1 MGNRRV
7 IYRLTLLAAAMS
19 VGHHLDHV
27 IRGNAIGWPLT
38 PDVNAFTISLG
49 IYPVL
54 AAGLLMTWRGW
65 VGPGFW
71 ALLSGG
77 GAAFV
82 SAVHFGPFAVEPPL
96 LIHAGHDSAAVGWVA
111 FAWLIGFVGVLIV
124 TCVYETRAWYNERRT
139 GESLSS
145 PLAEGQ
151 QP

>member
-1 MGNRRV
+1 MRTRTV

-19 VGHHLDHV
+19 LGHHLDHV

-54 AAGLLMTWRGW
+54 ATGLLLTWRGL

-82 SAVHFGPFAVEPPL
+82 SAVHFGPLAVEPPE

-124 TCVYETRAWYNERRT
+124 TCVYEARAWYNERRT
-139 GESLSS
+139 GDSVSA
-145 PLAEGQ
+145 PLPQGER
-151 QP
+151 P

>member
-1 MGNRRV
+1 MRDRRV
-7 IYRLTLLAAAMS
+7 IYRLTVLAAAMS
-19 VGHHLDHV
+19 VGHHVDHV

-38 PDVNAFTISLG
+38 PDVNAFTVSLA

-54 AAGLLMTWRGW
+54 ATGLLLTWRGW

-82 SAVHFGPFAVEPPL
+82 SAVHFGPFAVEPPQL
-96 LIHAGHDSAAVGWVA
+96 VHAGHDSAAVGWVA

-124 TCVYETRAWYNERRT
+124 TCVYETRAWYNERRM
-139 GESLSS
+139 GYSVSE
-145 PLAEGQ
+145 PLADGGR
-151 QP
+151 P